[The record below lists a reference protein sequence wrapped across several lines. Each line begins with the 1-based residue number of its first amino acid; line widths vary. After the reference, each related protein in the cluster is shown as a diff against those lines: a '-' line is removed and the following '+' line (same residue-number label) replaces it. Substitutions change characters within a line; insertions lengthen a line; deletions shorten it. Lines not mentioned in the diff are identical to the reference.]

1 MMLRGKFAVTPL
13 RFLRRPTLADSVD
26 PPIKPTR
33 ARARLQT
40 LAASC
45 YRIAA
50 GRNGAVQ
57 DGTRRQSRGLNPYRM
72 ALYRDRK
79 SVV

>member
-33 ARARLQT
+33 ARTLLQT

-45 YRIAA
+45 YRIAT
-50 GRNGAVQ
+50 GRH
-57 DGTRRQSRGLNPYRM
+57 GTGRCRM
-72 ALYRDRK
+72 ARDDRAEG
-79 SVV
+79 